1 MGAQAA
7 ELLARGGPIG
17 DVPDEWRP
25 VDGLRLEAPQPY
37 ELRRVA
43 LSHSG
48 VGLSPTGF
56 DGRSLHLRLR
66 GPGGRPTRV
75 VVHPSLEVEADAPL
89 DPATV
94 RDLRVVLD
102 LDTDLSELWSIT
114 DSDPRWHWA
123 RASGAGRLLRSP
135 TVWQDAVGVLASTNT
150 SYAATRAMVGALVGA
165 GAFPA
170 PDEVLALGEPEL
182 RGRGWGYRA
191 PHLLALA
198 ERGDESWRDLARRDG
213 EVAREVAALPGFGPF
228 ATAQLMPLLG
238 RPRPLVA
245 DRWLRGLVDL
255 DDYRPLGPWAGSVLW
270 LDVTARWL
278 GRT

>member
-7 ELLARGGPIG
+7 ELLARGGPLG
-17 DVPDEWRP
+17 DVPDAWRP
-25 VDGLRLEAPQPY
+25 VDGVRLEAPRPY

-43 LSHSG
+43 LSHAA
-48 VGLSPTGF
+48 VGLAPTGF
-56 DGRSLHLRLR
+56 DGSRLHLRLR
-66 GPGGRPTRV
+66 GPQGRPTRV

-89 DPATV
+89 DAATV

-102 LDTDLSELWSIT
+102 LDTDLGALWATT
-114 DSDPRWHWA
+114 DTDPRWRWV

-170 PDEVLALGEPEL
+170 PEEVLGLGEAEL
-182 RGRGWGYRA
+182 RRRGWGYRA

-198 ERGDESWRDLARRDG
+198 ARVDESWRDLARPDAD
-213 EVAREVAALPGFGPF
+213 VAREVAALPGFGPF
-228 ATAQLMPLLG
+228 ATAQLLPLLG

-245 DRWLRGLVDL
+245 DGWLSGLVDL
-255 DDYRPLGPWAGSVLW
+255 DDYRPLGRWAGSVLW
-270 LDVTARWL
+270 LDVCARWL